1 MNLQKVN
8 ISFLLIKIVAHPFS
22 LETDITN
29 SDNKERRIKE
39 ALDKFWEIS
48 KAINGEKKKKNHLH
62 TKRNLETFI

>member
-8 ISFLLIKIVAHPFS
+8 TSFLLIEIVAHPFS

-39 ALDKFWEIS
+39 ALDKF
-48 KAINGEKKKKNHLH
+48 
-62 TKRNLETFI
+62 